1 MVREPSQR
9 DRRQA
14 AGMAAPATSARANV
28 NLALVKYWGKRDR
41 ALNLP
46 ATGSISLTLDGLSV
60 EASVAFGGAE
70 ADRVEID
77 GVEAGGD
84 EAVRVARFLDVVRAE
99 AGRRER
105 ALVATRSTVP
115 RGVGLASSAAAFAA
129 LALAARRDGA
139 RRDLAFLPGVG
150 GGRGG
155 GPSPGTGGDPHA
167 RPGGPRPP
175 RRAQRAQDARRRDGG
190 APAAPLLAGRHRRL
204 PRPGVEAPRR
214 GYARLC
220 DHRCGA
226 AGEGAVHAGRRAPRR
241 RGAAG
246 GARRRAR
253 AHLRAGRG
261 RRGDGV
267 RRVTASAPGKLFLAG
282 EDAGLAGAPALVA
295 AVDRRAHV
303 RAVLEPGAGPL
314 DVESLAEGTR
324 RVIHDPERDALG
336 GGDAGAVLAALRIAR
351 TAAPSLAALRARV
364 VVDTRAFLA
373 DGQKLG
379 LGRSAATV
387 AAAVAALLAGVG
399 PPDP

>member
-129 LALAARRDGA
+129 LALAASR
-139 RRDLAFLPGVG
+139 
-150 GGRGG
+150 
-155 GPSPGTGGDPHA
+155 
-167 RPGGPRPP
+167 
-175 RRAQRAQDARRRDGG
+175 
-190 APAAPLLAGRHRRL
+190 
-204 PRPGVEAPRR
+204 
-214 GYARLC
+214 
-220 DHRCGA
+220 A
-226 AGEGAVHAGRRAPRR
+226 AG
-241 RGAAG
+241 
-246 GARRRAR
+246 
-253 AHLRAGRG
+253 L
-261 RRGDGV
+261 
-267 RRVTASAPGKLFLAG
+267 
-282 EDAGLAGAPALVA
+282 
-295 AVDRRAHV
+295 
-303 RAVLEPGAGPL
+303 VLEPPAL
-314 DVESLAEGTR
+314 SALAR
-324 RVIHDPERDALG
+324 RGSGSAARSIFGGFVKWRRGERADGRDSVAS
-336 GGDAGAVLAALRIAR
+336 
-351 TAAPSLAALRARV
+351 SLAATDGWDIRV
-364 VVDTRAFLA
+364 VI
-373 DGQKLG
+373 
-379 LGRSAATV
+379 
-387 AAAVAALLAGVG
+387 AVTTNAPKAV
-399 PPDP
+399 